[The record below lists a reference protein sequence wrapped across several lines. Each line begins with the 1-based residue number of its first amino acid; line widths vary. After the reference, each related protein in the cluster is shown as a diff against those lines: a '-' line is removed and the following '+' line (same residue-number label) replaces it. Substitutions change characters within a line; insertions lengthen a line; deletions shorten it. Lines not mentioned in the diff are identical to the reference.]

1 MEEEIYKLKY
11 SDEYLDHIEK
21 HLKSG
26 QKKLLIKINS
36 LLDELE
42 THPTICWSSFGIWT
56 LWVIFG
62 YISDVLV
69 NININETSGTGG
81 TSGRNEKA
89 VRAGSGECI
98 GLGR

>member
-42 THPTICWSSFGIWT
+42 THPTT
-56 LWVIFG
+56 
-62 YISDVLV
+62 
-69 NININETSGTGG
+69 GTGQG
-81 TSGRNEKA
+81 EPLKGYGERNVYSRRINQKHRLTYEVFDEGKYVEVLSA
-89 VRAGSGECI
+89 YGHYE
-98 GLGR
+98 

>member
-42 THPTICWSSFGIWT
+42 THPTIC
-56 LWVIFG
+56 
-62 YISDVLV
+62 
-69 NININETSGTGG
+69 
-81 TSGRNEKA
+81 
-89 VRAGSGECI
+89 
-98 GLGR
+98 